1 MVFVKEEHGLSAEGL
16 QCIAEGT
23 AVYRRR
29 DCSVSPKGLQC
40 LADGTTVS
48 RRRDYS
54 VCEKGKELCRGDTA
68 PLNFFNLLN

>member
-29 DCSVSPKGLQC
+29 DYSVSPMGLQC
-40 LADGTTVS
+40 LAEGTIV
-48 RRRDYS
+48 Y
-54 VCEKGKELCRGDTA
+54 VKKERSCVGVTQ
-68 PLNFFNLLN
+68 LL